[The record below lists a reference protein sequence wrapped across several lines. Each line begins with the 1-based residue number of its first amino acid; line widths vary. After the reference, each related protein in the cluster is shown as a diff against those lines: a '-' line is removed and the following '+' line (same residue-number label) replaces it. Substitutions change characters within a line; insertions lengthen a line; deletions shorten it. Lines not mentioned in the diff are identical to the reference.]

1 VLRDDTAPRWVGRWF
16 RGAALYGTVALL
28 ASLLASPAGAPGPP
42 LPPLAFAFTALAF
55 QIVFWIIGGDPVR
68 YRPVMLAGVA
78 EKLAFGAPALWL
90 IATGGAVRD
99 HRLCVGRRLPAGL
112 ARHPRPTLS
121 GGLDASRR
129 SPPPSRVYVRLPS

>member
-1 VLRDDTAPRWVGRWF
+1 MLREDIAPRWVGRWF

-42 LPPLAFAFTALAF
+42 LPPLASAFTALAF

-90 IATGGAVRD
+90 IATGGA
-99 HRLCVGRRLPAGL
+99 GRAIAPFAIIDLALGAGFLL
-112 ARHPRPTLS
+112 AWRTTP
-121 GGLDASRR
+121 DRR
-129 SPPPSRVYVRLPS
+129 